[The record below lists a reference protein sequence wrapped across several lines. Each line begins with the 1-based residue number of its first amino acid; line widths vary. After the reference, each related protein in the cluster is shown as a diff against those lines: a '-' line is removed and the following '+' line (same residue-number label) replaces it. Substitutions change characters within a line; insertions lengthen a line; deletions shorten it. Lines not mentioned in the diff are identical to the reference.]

1 MQTDRLIN
9 DTLIS
14 WRDWLEGQLAQT
26 QRLRPLLAGA
36 AIIAILGL
44 LLATI
49 ATANDRAR
57 SLHAAQLELARLT
70 KQINEG
76 SWTERKQQSETL
88 RFQLFEKFWIAET
101 AGLAEASLERWLR
114 ERIERQGIK
123 PDSVRVQRTSLSGG
137 RTDGITPS
145 VLEGTQRMTA
155 KVIMPFEPDVLFQLM
170 NDAASSERILVID
183 RLSVRAGRNSLIE
196 MDIST
201 FVRLSEPSR

>member
-76 SWTERKQQSETL
+76 SWTERKQKSETL

-123 PDSVRVQRTSLSGG
+123 PDSVRVQRTALSGG
-137 RTDGITPS
+137 RDDGITPS
-145 VLEGTQRMTA
+145 ALEGTQRMTA

-183 RLSVRAGRNSLIE
+183 RLSARAGRNSLIE